1 MHHVISA
8 GRRILKLASNVEI
21 FFYFLVYCTIEKKVE
36 SLCKFCNEILK
47 VPQNAFQSII
57 RKTQQQQQFDI
68 QHQFQHS
75 LACPND
81 MIYTYVKWVRQ
92 FFIEKSDLS
101 SKTKWSPTWNNPSYP
116 GRCCATSI
124 FFGISMAFGFLTLHS
139 LCVFYN
145 RGMYI

>member
-1 MHHVISA
+1 MCIMSFLQVVEFWNWRQMLKYLFTFLFTARSK
-8 GRRILKLASNVEI
+8 RRVNHCASFVM
-21 FFYFLVYCTIEKKVE
+21 
-36 SLCKFCNEILK
+36 
-47 VPQNAFQSII
+47 PQNAFHSII

-75 LACPND
+75 AACPND
-81 MIYTYVKWVRQ
+81 MIHTYVKWVRQ

-116 GRCCATSI
+116 CRCCATSI